1 MMGLDSWLAGQE
13 TKIQRFSAEQLSQWL
28 IPRRPTSHKG
38 DHGRLVIIG
47 GDHGTAGAIRMTGE
61 AALRAGAG
69 LVRVLTRSENIA
81 PLLTARPELMVHEL
95 TMDFL
100 PKAWNGPMWW

>member
-1 MMGLDSWLAGQE
+1 M
-13 TKIQRFSAEQLSQWL
+13 
-28 IPRRPTSHKG
+28 
-38 DHGRLVIIG
+38 VVIG
-47 GDHGTAGAIRMTGE
+47 GDHGTAGAIRLAGE

-95 TMDFL
+95 TSQSLDEGL
-100 PKAWNGPMWW
+100 EWADVIIIGPGLGQTEWGKKRCKSREFP